1 MAHFA
6 EIIDGVVQ
14 RVIVV
19 HNNEEANGAQFC
31 NDLLGG
37 VWVQTSYNNRIRKQF
52 AGIGYTYNSK
62 ADVFIAPQ
70 PFASWSLDSNYD
82 WQAPTPKPDGD
93 YYWNEDNKHGCN
105 MTSKK
110 INKAH
115 RQIGDQT
122 TKGGLLG
129 IMIYTLSKNN
139 VDPVLIAMITPV
151 AASLLAWVSTKI
163 GDPDL
168 ACLFIPDEKNGD

>member
-1 MAHFA
+1 MY
-6 EIIDGVVQ
+6 
-14 RVIVV
+14 
-19 HNNEEANGAQFC
+19 
-31 NDLLGG
+31 LLHHSHTHRGHLIATMTG
-37 VWVQTSYNNRIRKQF
+37 KRQHQNLTAIT
-52 AGIGYTYNSK
+52 IGTRN
-62 ADVFIAPQ
+62 
-70 PFASWSLDSNYD
+70 
-82 WQAPTPKPDGD
+82 
-93 YYWNEDNKHGCN
+93 NKHGCN